1 MDKIKALLRRKEVL
15 SIAALS
21 LLLLFNVFFTPG
33 FFSLELK
40 EGHFY
45 GSLIDVLKRGAPL
58 MFMAIGMTF
67 VIATGS
73 TDISV
78 GSVAAIAGA
87 VAAQMIGGDFSATA
101 GTAASSLTPLPLAI
115 GAALLTAT
123 LCGVWN
129 GFLVSYLGVQA
140 LIATL
145 MLQVAGRG
153 IAQLVTR
160 GNVIT
165 MYYKPFFEFG
175 TGYFLGLPICIYVVL
190 AVALIAY
197 LFSKKTSY
205 GLFLESSGSNRSSTR
220 YAGIKVQTMIWI
232 AFAISGL
239 MAGIAGVL
247 IASEVKA
254 ADANNA
260 GLNYELDAILA
271 VVLGGNSMKG
281 GRFSLAGSLIGALLV
296 QALTTTIYMK
306 GVPAQTILVVKA
318 VVVILV
324 GIIQTTN
331 YRKLLARFVKKQ
343 PSEAFE
349 VGK

>member
-1 MDKIKALLRRKEVL
+1 MRTLKNLLRRKEML
-15 SIAALS
+15 SIAALL

-33 FFSLELK
+33 FFSIELK

-45 GSLIDVLKRGAPL
+45 GSLIDIIKRGSPL

-87 VAAQMIGGDFSATA
+87 VAAQMIGGDFSAQA
-101 GTAASSLTPLPLAI
+101 GSAASSLFPLPVAI
-115 GAALLTAT
+115 GTALLAAT

-129 GFLVSYLGVQA
+129 GFLVSRLGIQA

-153 IAQLVTR
+153 IAQLITR

-165 MYYKPFFEFG
+165 MYYRPFFAFG
-175 TGYFLGLPICIYVVL
+175 TGYFLGFPVCIYVVL
-190 AVALIAY
+190 AVAGVAY

-205 GLFLESSGSNRSSTR
+205 GLFLEASGSNRSSSR
-220 YAGIKVQTMIWI
+220 YAGIKVQAMIWI

-254 ADANNA
+254 ADANTA
-260 GLNYELDAILA
+260 GLNYELDAILS

-281 GRFSLAGSLIGALLV
+281 GRFSLGGSLVGALIV

-306 GVPAQTILVVKA
+306 GVPAQTILVFKA
-318 VVVILV
+318 VVVIIV

-331 YRKLLARFVKKQ
+331 YGELLGRLLGKRTAVL
-343 PSEAFE
+343 EA
-349 VGK
+349 GK